1 MRFLDLHTHSLASV
15 GVDTPARMCHQAER
29 LGIEIGL
36 CDGKRYEGPS
46 GVEVYPKGKRELKRD
61 LDRWKGRADYIVVHG
76 GREEVNREAAC
87 DDRVDI
93 LAHPDLERKD
103 SGIDAFT
110 ARKAAENGVALEINL
125 GRIIWTRGNHRV
137 HALRN
142 IRRNVMLARK
152 YGAPLVVASGARSRY
167 DLREACGV
175 HELLRL
181 VGLTEDEAQEAMGA
195 TPSRILERN
204 AERRD
209 RAAEGVRVVA

>member
-15 GVDTPARMCHQAER
+15 GVDTPARMYHQAER
-29 LGIEIGL
+29 LGIEIGI
-36 CDGKRYEGPS
+36 CDGQRYEGPS
-46 GVEVYPKGKRELKRD
+46 GVEVYPKGKRDLKRA

-76 GREEVNREAAC
+76 GREEVNRGAAC

-110 ARKAAENGVALEINL
+110 ARKAAENGVAIEISL
-125 GRIIWTRGNHRV
+125 GRIIGTRGNHRV

-142 IRRNVMLARK
+142 LRRNVMLARK
-152 YGAPLVVASGARSRY
+152 YGAPLLVASGARSRY
-167 DLREACGV
+167 DLREARGV
-175 HELLRL
+175 SELLRL
-181 VGLTEDEAQEAMGA
+181 VGLTEDEVQEAMGA

-204 AERRD
+204 AERRN